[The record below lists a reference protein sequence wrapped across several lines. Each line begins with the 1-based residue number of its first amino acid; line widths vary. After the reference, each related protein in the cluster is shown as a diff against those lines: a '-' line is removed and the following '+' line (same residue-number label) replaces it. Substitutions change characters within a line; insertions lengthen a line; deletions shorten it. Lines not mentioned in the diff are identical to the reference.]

1 MEDRLEKEVEDLDM
15 NNNIQETED
24 ILERFESPFLLI
36 KSL

>member
-24 ILERFESPFLLI
+24 ILERFEP
-36 KSL
+36 